1 MARPPIWLR
10 GLTII
15 ASALAFAA
23 CMSMESPPKVFGSGP
38 AVMGPG
44 QLKVLGPAPVKGT
57 FIPVAL
63 EPLTGAPAEELFAME
78 DALKAVAPSR
88 QLNLVAATDKTAIY
102 RLKGY
107 LSAVGDSQSVL
118 VVYVWDVTDAS
129 GNRLHRISGQ
139 ERAAGS
145 STDPWANVTLREI
158 NEAARETIDAR
169 AAWLKT

>member
-10 GLTII
+10 GMAIVAI
-15 ASALAFAA
+15 ALVTAA

-38 AVMGPG
+38 SVMGPG
-44 QLKVLGPAPVKGT
+44 QFKVLGPAPVKGT

-63 EPLTGAPAEELFAME
+63 EPLTGAPAEELYAME
-78 DALKAVAPSR
+78 DALKAIAPSR
-88 QLNLVAATDKTAIY
+88 QLNLVPATDKTAIY

-118 VVYVWDVTDAS
+118 MVYVWDVSDAS

-139 ERAAGS
+139 ERANGS
-145 STDPWANVTLREI
+145 STDPWANVGAREI
-158 NEAARETIDAR
+158 NEAARETIDAL